1 MLLPGL
7 WVLPEVSS
15 VREARALPCF
25 GEGAR
30 RLCERGGLVF
40 SQISWIL
47 QVSMGTTPTETLSVA
62 GNIFVG
68 QVRSWAGDA
77 APQPLQLS
85 LPWRKGLLLH
95 SKETCIPAWLCFKN
109 NGVFSLAD

>member
-95 SKETCIPAWLCFKN
+95 SQETCIPAWLCFKN